1 VPVPPLFV
9 ADSRRSIKEGRV
21 LRLQAGS
28 QALPSASR
36 RALGNGSGE
45 REEEDEEGEKDTA
58 EEHHGAG
65 RGVGRDHKGP
75 RPPHQ
80 EAGDAPAMG
89 ATRGGQ
95 SAGMGR
101 GGGRGPKALSEF
113 GFMMVRPLFEIKCGC
128 APWKQGLQ

>member
-1 VPVPPLFV
+1 MSGENRGFVDADGRGPAYCWPHPRPLV
-9 ADSRRSIKEGRV
+9 KSGGR
-21 LRLQAGS
+21 
-28 QALPSASR
+28 
-36 RALGNGSGE
+36 GNGSGE

-58 EEHHGAG
+58 EEHHGAW

-95 SAGMGR
+95 SKKNA
-101 GGGRGPKALSEF
+101 ET
-113 GFMMVRPLFEIKCGC
+113 
-128 APWKQGLQ
+128 